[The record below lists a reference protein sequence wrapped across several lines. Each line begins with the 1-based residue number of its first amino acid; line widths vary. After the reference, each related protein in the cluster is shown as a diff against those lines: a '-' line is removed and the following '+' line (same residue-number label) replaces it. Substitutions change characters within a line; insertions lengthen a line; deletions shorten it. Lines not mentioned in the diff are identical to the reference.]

1 MWSLGFIRVFPVI
14 RGKNAIVFLT
24 TDNTEYTK
32 KHQAKLH
39 MKPEHPPEHGAV
51 QLACPIMISWQFWRL
66 ETDNLRNKLA
76 GVLIDRTLPATDRI
90 ATT

>member
-1 MWSLGFIRVFPVI
+1 
-14 RGKNAIVFLT
+14 
-24 TDNTEYTK
+24 
-32 KHQAKLH
+32 
-39 MKPEHPPEHGAV
+39 MKPEHPPQHGAV